1 MEFAVL
7 SQMPLPVNIGL
18 FILAAGVVWF
28 SGTKLVVQAD
38 ELAERYGLTRQFM
51 GFIFLAA
58 VTSLPEL
65 VTTLTGSWTN
75 NAPLVLGNLFGGI
88 TFQTALLAIA
98 DLFFVR
104 YALTSWPRK
113 PTHALEAII
122 LIVLLNVLLVVSLA
136 GEIELVWGIGIG
148 AIAISFAYPVAVFL
162 LRNFDE
168 RIAWVPVD
176 VPEQKGEDGYAIGVN
191 RLKDTATRQ
200 IIMSAIISSV
210 LILIAGYFTADRAAV
225 IAEQTG
231 LGSSFIGL
239 TLLAAATSTP
249 ELSTTIAA
257 VRMGAYTMAISNVF
271 GSNLIM
277 LLLILPA
284 DIFYRGGTILSEI
297 DANAQLAIAA
307 GMLVTA
313 IYAAGILIR
322 RTPRFLGAGIDSW
335 LVLLV
340 YFAGIIIA
348 YVAI

>member
-1 MEFAVL
+1 L
-7 SQMPLPVNIGL
+7 SINVIL
-18 FILAAGVVWF
+18 FIFTAGVVWF
-28 SGTKLVVQAD
+28 SGTQLVVQAD
-38 ELAERYGLTRQFM
+38 ELAERYGLTRQFV

-65 VTTLTGSWTN
+65 VTTLTGSLSN

-122 LIVLLNVLLVVSLA
+122 LIVLLNVLLFVSLA
-136 GEIELVWGIGIG
+136 GEVELFWGIGLG
-148 AIAISFAYPVAVFL
+148 AIAISLAYPVAVYL
-162 LRNFDE
+162 LRKSDE

-176 VPEQKGEDGYAIGVN
+176 VPGQKDGYLIGVN
-191 RLKDTATRQ
+191 RLKGTATRQ
-200 IIMSAIISSV
+200 IIVSAAISSV
-210 LILIAGYFTADRAAV
+210 LILIAGYFTADRAAI

-284 DIFYRGGTILSEI
+284 DVFYRGGTILSEI
-297 DANAQLAIAA
+297 DKNAQLAIVT

-313 IYAAGILIR
+313 IYAAGIIIR
-322 RTPRFLGAGIDSW
+322 RTPRFLGAGVDSW

-340 YFAGIIIA
+340 YFAGIFIA
-348 YVAI
+348 YMAI